1 MRNTSLMASINI
13 MKGVYI
19 FSICMLFSSQTLA
32 SDMENSLMTYSENF
46 NQILPCSDNIL
57 CLERFQYRKDM
68 KDFVLIVERKFDD
81 EFDSEKYKTE
91 VNGLDMIL
99 LSVREKLTAVDGGL
113 SFILDSKNT
122 DVDEMIRKNL
132 NIVIVTK
139 YLSSYFLAVST
150 RDERRRF
157 RFDIQ
162 TQEEL
167 DYYTNEYLED
177 TLN

>member
-1 MRNTSLMASINI
+1 
-13 MKGVYI
+13 
-19 FSICMLFSSQTLA
+19 
-32 SDMENSLMTYSENF
+32 
-46 NQILPCSDNIL
+46 
-57 CLERFQYRKDM
+57 M

-91 VNGLDMIL
+91 VNDLDMIL
-99 LSVREKLTAVDGGL
+99 LSVREKLTSVDGGL

-139 YLSSYFLAVST
+139 YLSSYFLAVSIK
-150 RDERRRF
+150 DGKRRF

-167 DYYTNEYLED
+167 DYYINEYLQD
-177 TLN
+177 TLD

>member
-1 MRNTSLMASINI
+1 MQNIRFILNSAMSIFYIVLLFASLPLQALSSDVETSL
-13 MKGVYI
+13 V
-19 FSICMLFSSQTLA
+19 
-32 SDMENSLMTYSENF
+32 TYRENF
-46 NQILPCSDNIL
+46 KKIFICSDNIL

-122 DVDEMIRKNL
+122 DVDEMIRENL
-132 NIVIVTK
+132 NIIIVTK

-157 RFDIQ
+157 RFDIR

-167 DYYTNEYLED
+167 DYYINEYLQD
-177 TLN
+177 TLD

>member
-1 MRNTSLMASINI
+1 MRNIRLMASINI
-13 MKGVYI
+13 MKGIYI

-32 SDMENSLMTYSENF
+32 SDVETSLVTYRDNF
-46 NQILPCSDNIL
+46 KKIFICSDNIL

-81 EFDSEKYKTE
+81 EFDSEKYKTK

-99 LSVREKLTAVDGGL
+99 LSVREKLTSVDGGL

-122 DVDEMIRKNL
+122 NVDEMIRKNL

-157 RFDIQ
+157 RFDIR

-167 DYYTNEYLED
+167 DYYINEYLQD
-177 TLN
+177 TLD